1 MHVFVEVLDFLVNL
15 PLKSVS
21 EHAIFKIFLGGMPPD
36 PLAIAC
42 FACWLCFAQH
52 TRQASSWKL
61 VTKISRAAY
70 A

>member
-1 MHVFVEVLDFLVNL
+1 
-15 PLKSVS
+15 
-21 EHAIFKIFLGGMPPD
+21 MPPD

-52 TRQASSWKL
+52 TSQALSWKL

-70 A
+70 VKQFGCEALLQPFFDHVNQMGKVIPQLN